1 MSITLRDADI
11 QREIGLVL
19 PLIHAHG
26 LEAYG
31 PSVNVNLSS
40 FMLLARNGQIQ
51 TFVLCDGPKIVGYS
65 LWITSFDMMFA
76 HHNRADEVALYVMP
90 EYRGRPS
97 IRLMRYAEMRL
108 RDMGYT
114 RLARAAKKDSKLH
127 TTLLGLG
134 YGKEEIIVFKEF

>member
-1 MSITLRDADI
+1 
-11 QREIGLVL
+11 
-19 PLIHAHG
+19 
-26 LEAYG
+26 
-31 PSVNVNLSS
+31 
-40 FMLLARNGQIQ
+40 MLLARNGQIQ
-51 TFVLCDGPKIVGYS
+51 TFVLCDGPKIIGYS
-65 LWITSFDMMFA
+65 LWITSFDLMFA

>member
-65 LWITSFDMMFA
+65 LWITSFDLMFA
-76 HHNRADEVALYVMP
+76 HHNRADEIALYVMP

-108 RDMGYT
+108 RDMGY
-114 RLARAAKKDSKLH
+114 L
-127 TTLLGLG
+127 
-134 YGKEEIIVFKEF
+134 F

>member
-11 QREIGLVL
+11 QREIGRVL

-31 PSVNVNLSS
+31 DSVNINLSS
-40 FMLLARNGQIQ
+40 FMLLARNNQLQ
-51 TFVLCDGPKIVGYS
+51 TFVACEGSRIVGYS
-65 LWITSFDMMFA
+65 LWITSFDLMFA
-76 HHNRADEVALYVMP
+76 HHTRADEIALYVLP
-90 EYRGRPS
+90 EFRGRPA

-127 TTLLGLG
+127 STLVGLG
-134 YGKEEIIVFKEF
+134 YGKEEVIVFKEF